1 MGDSLCE
8 KNKVSYGAIAVSIF
22 CLAAISIVVPI
33 LDRKLDM
40 ASMEIERR
48 MDAFKVRWLEQN
60 YKIAKSQD
68 IAKV

>member
-48 MDAFKVRWLEQN
+48 MDAFKVR
-60 YKIAKSQD
+60 
-68 IAKV
+68 